1 MLLLLLDSDVII
13 DLHKFEVW
21 DQITKRHKIHI
32 PSIIL
37 HKEVYY
43 YRDQD
48 DKKCPID
55 LEGQIGG
62 SIHEISCK
70 ASELLEFS
78 KQFDSVLQQEIH
90 DGEKEALHLIQ
101 NNQEFLL
108 CTCDRAA
115 IITLALLDLS
125 DRAISFEKLMRKSGI
140 NVNLEHKHTEEYF
153 KHFLKKG
160 SIMKIQGTG
169 LRRKKTKR

>member
-1 MLLLLLDSDVII
+1 MLLLDSDVII

-21 DQITKRHKIHI
+21 DQITKRHKIYI

-43 YRDQD
+43 YRDKNG
-48 DKKCPID
+48 KKCPID
-55 LEGQIGG
+55 LKGQIGAA
-62 SIHEISCK
+62 IHEISCE
-70 ASELLEFS
+70 ASQLLEFS

-90 DGEKEALHLIQ
+90 DGEKEALYLIQ
-101 NNQEFLL
+101 NNQNFVL

-125 DRAISFEKLMRKSGI
+125 DRAISFEKLMRRSGI
-140 NVNLEHKHTEEYF
+140 NTKFEHKHTEEYF
-153 KHFLKKG
+153 KNYLRKG
-160 SIMKIQGTG
+160 SIMKIQETG
-169 LRRKKTKR
+169 LRKKKPPK